1 MEKKIKKEVSEET
14 LMATVKKM
22 SLQNCVL
29 WSNKIE
35 NHIYSLKEMIQK
47 RQRIV
52 SFNKFYDS
60 DSKRGNLIVDKLN
73 SLQRLLN
80 AIYERINDLAQ
91 EEIGYDFEIEKFS
104 NLDMEMDEAFLKAKA
119 NAEKIAKED
128 FKKRVEQEKRV
139 EEEKGVTNMIP
150 KH

>member
-1 MEKKIKKEVSEET
+1 MKKDNKKEVSEEM
-14 LMATVKKM
+14 LMKTVKKM

-35 NHIYSLKEMIQK
+35 NHIGSLREMIQK
-47 RQRIV
+47 RQRVV
-52 SFNKFYDS
+52 SFNKFYDN
-60 DSKRGNLIVDKLN
+60 DNKRGNIIVDKLN

-104 NLDMEMDEAFLKAKA
+104 NLDIEMDEAFLKAKA
-119 NAEKIAKED
+119 NAEKVAKED
-128 FKKRVEQEKRV
+128 FKKRVET
-139 EEEKGVTNMIP
+139 EKGVTAMVP
-150 KH
+150 EK

>member
-1 MEKKIKKEVSEET
+1 MEKNNKKEVSEET

-35 NHIYSLKEMIQK
+35 NHIASLREMIQK
-47 RQRIV
+47 RQRVV
-52 SFNKFYDS
+52 SFNKFYDN
-60 DSKRGNLIVDKLN
+60 DNKRGNIIVDKLN

-80 AIYERINDLAQ
+80 AIYERINYLAQ

-119 NAEKIAKED
+119 NAEKLAKED
-128 FKKRVEQEKRV
+128 FKKRVET
-139 EEEKGVTNMIP
+139 EKGVTAMTP
-150 KH
+150 TK

>member
-1 MEKKIKKEVSEET
+1 MKKDKKKEVSEEM
-14 LMATVKKM
+14 LMKTVKKM

-35 NHIYSLKEMIQK
+35 NHIGSLREMIQK
-47 RQRIV
+47 RQRVV
-52 SFNKFYDS
+52 SFNKFYDN
-60 DSKRGNLIVDKLN
+60 DNKRGNIIVDKLN

-104 NLDMEMDEAFLKAKA
+104 NLDIEMDEAFLKAKA
-119 NAEKIAKED
+119 NAEKVAKEE
-128 FKKRVEQEKRV
+128 FKKRVET
-139 EEEKGVTNMIP
+139 EKGVTAMVP
-150 KH
+150 EK

>member
-1 MEKKIKKEVSEET
+1 MEKNNKKEVSEET

-35 NHIYSLKEMIQK
+35 NHIASLREMIQK
-47 RQRIV
+47 RQRVV
-52 SFNKFYDS
+52 SFNKFYDN
-60 DSKRGNLIVDKLN
+60 DNKRGNIIVDKLN

-119 NAEKIAKED
+119 NAEKNAKEE
-128 FKKRVEQEKRV
+128 FKKRVET
-139 EEEKGVTNMIP
+139 EKGVTAMTP
-150 KH
+150 TK

>member
-1 MEKKIKKEVSEET
+1 MFNFFIKVGEQV
-14 LMATVKKM
+14 
-22 SLQNCVL
+22 
-29 WSNKIE
+29 
-35 NHIYSLKEMIQK
+35 
-47 RQRIV
+47 
-52 SFNKFYDS
+52 
-60 DSKRGNLIVDKLN
+60 LN

-128 FKKRVEQEKRV
+128 FKKRVET
-139 EEEKGVTNMIP
+139 EKGVTAMIP
-150 KH
+150 TK

>member
-52 SFNKFYDS
+52 SFNKFYDN
-60 DSKRGNLIVDKLN
+60 DNKRGNLIVDKLN

-80 AIYERINDLAQ
+80 AIYERINDLAE
-91 EEIGYDFEIEKFS
+91 EEIGYDFETEKFS
-104 NLDMEMDEAFLKAKA
+104 NLDVEMDEAFLKAKA

-128 FKKRVEQEKRV
+128 FKKRVET
-139 EEEKGVTNMIP
+139 EKGVTAMTP
-150 KH
+150 TK

>member
-1 MEKKIKKEVSEET
+1 MKKDNKKEVSEEM
-14 LMATVKKM
+14 LMKTVKKM

-35 NHIYSLKEMIQK
+35 NHIGSLREMIQK
-47 RQRIV
+47 RQRVV
-52 SFNKFYDS
+52 SFNKFYDN
-60 DSKRGNLIVDKLN
+60 DNKRGNIIVDKLN

-104 NLDMEMDEAFLKAKA
+104 NLDIEMDEAFLKAKA
-119 NAEKIAKED
+119 NAEKTAKEE
-128 FKKRVEQEKRV
+128 FKKRVET
-139 EEEKGVTNMIP
+139 EKGVTAMVP
-150 KH
+150 KK

>member
-1 MEKKIKKEVSEET
+1 MEKNNKKEVSEET

-35 NHIYSLKEMIQK
+35 NHIASLREMIQK
-47 RQRIV
+47 RQRVV
-52 SFNKFYDS
+52 SFNKFYDN
-60 DSKRGNLIVDKLN
+60 DNKRGNIIVDKLN

-119 NAEKIAKED
+119 NAEKLAKEE
-128 FKKRVEQEKRV
+128 FKKRVET
-139 EEEKGVTNMIP
+139 EKGVTAMTP
-150 KH
+150 TK

>member
-1 MEKKIKKEVSEET
+1 MEKNNKKEVSEET

-35 NHIYSLKEMIQK
+35 NHIGSLREMIQK
-47 RQRIV
+47 RQRVV
-52 SFNKFYDS
+52 SFNKFYDN
-60 DSKRGNLIVDKLN
+60 DNKRGNIIVDKLN

-91 EEIGYDFEIEKFS
+91 EEIGYDFEMEKFS
-104 NLDMEMDEAFLKAKA
+104 NLDIEMDEAFLKAKA
-119 NAEKIAKED
+119 NAEKVAKEE
-128 FKKRVEQEKRV
+128 FKKRVET
-139 EEEKGVTNMIP
+139 EKGVTAMVP
-150 KH
+150 KK

>member
-1 MEKKIKKEVSEET
+1 MEKNNKKEVSEAT

-29 WSNKIE
+29 WSNRIE
-35 NHIYSLKEMIQK
+35 NHIFSLREMIQK

-52 SFNKFYDS
+52 SFNKFYDN
-60 DSKRGNLIVDKLN
+60 DNKRGNLIVDKLN

-119 NAEKIAKED
+119 NAEKLAKED
-128 FKKRVEQEKRV
+128 FKKRVET
-139 EEEKGVTNMIP
+139 EKGVTAMTP
-150 KH
+150 TK

>member
-1 MEKKIKKEVSEET
+1 MEKNNKKEVSEAT

-35 NHIYSLKEMIQK
+35 NHIGSLREMIQK
-47 RQRIV
+47 RQRVV
-52 SFNKFYDS
+52 SFNKFYDN
-60 DSKRGNLIVDKLN
+60 DNKRGNIIVDKLN

-91 EEIGYDFEIEKFS
+91 EEIGYDFEMEKFS
-104 NLDMEMDEAFLKAKA
+104 NLDIEMDEAFLKAKA
-119 NAEKIAKED
+119 NAEKLAKED
-128 FKKRVEQEKRV
+128 FKKRVET
-139 EEEKGVTNMIP
+139 EKGVTAMTP
-150 KH
+150 TK

>member
-1 MEKKIKKEVSEET
+1 MEKNNKKEVSEET

-35 NHIYSLKEMIQK
+35 NHIASLREMIQK
-47 RQRIV
+47 RQRVV
-52 SFNKFYDS
+52 SFNKFYDN
-60 DSKRGNLIVDKLN
+60 DNKRGNIIVDKLN

-119 NAEKIAKED
+119 NAEKVAKEE
-128 FKKRVEQEKRV
+128 FKKRVEN
-139 EEEKGVTNMIP
+139 EKGVTAMTP
-150 KH
+150 TK

>member
-1 MEKKIKKEVSEET
+1 MKKDNKKEVSEEM
-14 LMATVKKM
+14 LMKTVKKM

-35 NHIYSLKEMIQK
+35 NHIGSLREMIQK
-47 RQRIV
+47 RQRVV
-52 SFNKFYDS
+52 SFNKFYDN
-60 DSKRGNLIVDKLN
+60 DNKRGNIIVDKLN

-104 NLDMEMDEAFLKAKA
+104 NLDIEMDEAFLKAKA
-119 NAEKIAKED
+119 NAEKTAKEE
-128 FKKRVEQEKRV
+128 FKKRVEQEKMV
-139 EEEKGVTNMIP
+139 GPETPIKTLG
-150 KH
+150 K

>member
-1 MEKKIKKEVSEET
+1 MKKDKKKEVSEEM
-14 LMATVKKM
+14 LMKTVKKM

-35 NHIYSLKEMIQK
+35 NHIGSLREMIQK
-47 RQRIV
+47 RQRVV
-52 SFNKFYDS
+52 SFNKFYDN
-60 DSKRGNLIVDKLN
+60 DNKRGNIIVDKLN

-104 NLDMEMDEAFLKAKA
+104 NLDIEMDEAFLKAKA
-119 NAEKIAKED
+119 NAEKVAKED
-128 FKKRVEQEKRV
+128 FKKRVET
-139 EEEKGVTNMIP
+139 EKGVTAMVP
-150 KH
+150 EK

>member
-1 MEKKIKKEVSEET
+1 MKKDNKKEVSEEM
-14 LMATVKKM
+14 LMKTVKKM

-35 NHIYSLKEMIQK
+35 NHIGSLREMIQK
-47 RQRIV
+47 RQRVV
-52 SFNKFYDS
+52 SFNKFYDN
-60 DSKRGNLIVDKLN
+60 DNKRGDIIVDKLN

-104 NLDMEMDEAFLKAKA
+104 NLDIEMDEAFLKAKA
-119 NAEKIAKED
+119 NAEKVAKEE
-128 FKKRVEQEKRV
+128 FKKRVEQEKMV
-139 EEEKGVTNMIP
+139 GPETPIKTLG
-150 KH
+150 K

>member
-1 MEKKIKKEVSEET
+1 MKKDNKKEVSEEM
-14 LMATVKKM
+14 LMKTVKKM

-35 NHIYSLKEMIQK
+35 NHIGSLREMIQK
-47 RQRIV
+47 RQRVV
-52 SFNKFYDS
+52 SFNKFYDN
-60 DSKRGNLIVDKLN
+60 DNKRGNIIVDKLN

-104 NLDMEMDEAFLKAKA
+104 NLDIEMDEAFLKAKA
-119 NAEKIAKED
+119 NAEKVAKEE
-128 FKKRVEQEKRV
+128 FKKRVEQEKIV
-139 EEEKGVTNMIP
+139 GPETPIKTLG
-150 KH
+150 K

>member
-1 MEKKIKKEVSEET
+1 MEKNNKKEVSEET

-35 NHIYSLKEMIQK
+35 NHIGSLREMIQK
-47 RQRIV
+47 RQRVV
-52 SFNKFYDS
+52 SFNKFYDN
-60 DSKRGNLIVDKLN
+60 DNKRGNIIVDKLN

-119 NAEKIAKED
+119 NAEKLAKED
-128 FKKRVEQEKRV
+128 FKRRVET
-139 EEEKGVTNMIP
+139 EKGVTAMTP
-150 KH
+150 TK

>member
-1 MEKKIKKEVSEET
+1 MEKNNKKEVSEET

-35 NHIYSLKEMIQK
+35 NHIASLREMIQK
-47 RQRIV
+47 RQRVV
-52 SFNKFYDS
+52 SFNKFYDN
-60 DSKRGNLIVDKLN
+60 DNKRGNIIVDKLN

-119 NAEKIAKED
+119 KAEKIAKED
-128 FKKRVEQEKRV
+128 FKKRVET
-139 EEEKGVTNMIP
+139 EKGVTAMTP
-150 KH
+150 TK

>member
-128 FKKRVEQEKRV
+128 FKKRVET
-139 EEEKGVTNMIP
+139 EKGVTAMTP
-150 KH
+150 TK

>member
-1 MEKKIKKEVSEET
+1 MEKNNKKEVSEET

-35 NHIYSLKEMIQK
+35 NHIGSLREMIQK
-47 RQRIV
+47 RQRVV
-52 SFNKFYDS
+52 SFNKFYDN
-60 DSKRGNLIVDKLN
+60 DNKRGNIIVDKLN

-104 NLDMEMDEAFLKAKA
+104 NLDIEMDEAFLKAKA
-119 NAEKIAKED
+119 NAEKVAKED
-128 FKKRVEQEKRV
+128 FKKRVEQEKMV
-139 EEEKGVTNMIP
+139 GPETPIKTLG
-150 KH
+150 K

>member
-1 MEKKIKKEVSEET
+1 MKKDNKKEVSEEM
-14 LMATVKKM
+14 LMKTVKKM

-35 NHIYSLKEMIQK
+35 NHIGSLREMIQK
-47 RQRIV
+47 RQRVV
-52 SFNKFYDS
+52 SFNKFYDN
-60 DSKRGNLIVDKLN
+60 DNKRGNIIVDKLN

-104 NLDMEMDEAFLKAKA
+104 NLDIEMDEAFLKAKA
-119 NAEKIAKED
+119 NAEKVAKEE
-128 FKKRVEQEKRV
+128 FKKRVEQEKMV
-139 EEEKGVTNMIP
+139 GPETPIKTLG
-150 KH
+150 K

>member
-1 MEKKIKKEVSEET
+1 MKKDNKKEVSEEM
-14 LMATVKKM
+14 LMKTVKKM

-35 NHIYSLKEMIQK
+35 NQIGSLREMIQK
-47 RQRIV
+47 RQRVV
-52 SFNKFYDS
+52 SFNKFYDN
-60 DSKRGNLIVDKLN
+60 DNKRGNIIVDKLN

-104 NLDMEMDEAFLKAKA
+104 NLDIEMDEAFLKAKA
-119 NAEKIAKED
+119 NAEKVAKEE
-128 FKKRVEQEKRV
+128 FKKRVEQEKMV
-139 EEEKGVTNMIP
+139 GPETSIKTLG
-150 KH
+150 K

>member
-1 MEKKIKKEVSEET
+1 MKKDNKKEVSEEM
-14 LMATVKKM
+14 LMKTVKKM

-35 NHIYSLKEMIQK
+35 NHIGSLREMIQK
-47 RQRIV
+47 RQRVV
-52 SFNKFYDS
+52 SFNKFYDN
-60 DSKRGNLIVDKLN
+60 DNKRGNIIVDKLN

-104 NLDMEMDEAFLKAKA
+104 NLDIEMDEAFLKAKA
-119 NAEKIAKED
+119 NAEKVAKEE
-128 FKKRVEQEKRV
+128 FKKRVET
-139 EEEKGVTNMIP
+139 EKGVTAMVP
-150 KH
+150 KK

>member
-1 MEKKIKKEVSEET
+1 
-14 LMATVKKM
+14 MATVKKM

-128 FKKRVEQEKRV
+128 FKKRVET
-139 EEEKGVTNMIP
+139 EKGVTAMTP
-150 KH
+150 TK

>member
-1 MEKKIKKEVSEET
+1 MEKNNKKEVSEET

-35 NHIYSLKEMIQK
+35 NHIASLREMIQK
-47 RQRIV
+47 RQRVV
-52 SFNKFYDS
+52 SFNKFYDN
-60 DSKRGNLIVDKLN
+60 DNKRGNIIVDKLN

-119 NAEKIAKED
+119 NAEKLAKED
-128 FKKRVEQEKRV
+128 FKKRVET
-139 EEEKGVTNMIP
+139 EKGVTAMTP
-150 KH
+150 AK

>member
-1 MEKKIKKEVSEET
+1 MKKNNKKEVSEET

-35 NHIYSLKEMIQK
+35 NHIASLREMIQK
-47 RQRIV
+47 RQRVV
-52 SFNKFYDS
+52 SFNKFYDN
-60 DSKRGNLIVDKLN
+60 DNKRGNIIVDKLN

-104 NLDMEMDEAFLKAKA
+104 NLDIEMDEAFLKAKA
-119 NAEKIAKED
+119 NAEKVAKEE
-128 FKKRVEQEKRV
+128 FKKRVEQEKMV
-139 EEEKGVTNMIP
+139 GPETPIKTLG
-150 KH
+150 K

>member
-1 MEKKIKKEVSEET
+1 MKKDNKKEVSEEI
-14 LMATVKKM
+14 LMKTVKKM

-35 NHIYSLKEMIQK
+35 NHIGSLREMIQK
-47 RQRIV
+47 RQRVV
-52 SFNKFYDS
+52 SFNKFYDN
-60 DSKRGNLIVDKLN
+60 DNKRGNIIVDKLN

-104 NLDMEMDEAFLKAKA
+104 NLDIEMDEAFLKAKA
-119 NAEKIAKED
+119 NAEKVAKEE
-128 FKKRVEQEKRV
+128 FKKRVEQEKMV
-139 EEEKGVTNMIP
+139 GPETPIKTLG
-150 KH
+150 K

>member
-119 NAEKIAKED
+119 KAEKIAKED
-128 FKKRVEQEKRV
+128 FKKRVET
-139 EEEKGVTNMIP
+139 EKGVTAMTP
-150 KH
+150 TK

>member
-1 MEKKIKKEVSEET
+1 MKKDKKKEVSEEM
-14 LMATVKKM
+14 LMKTVKKM

-35 NHIYSLKEMIQK
+35 NHIGSLREMIQK
-47 RQRIV
+47 RQRVV
-52 SFNKFYDS
+52 SFNKFYDN
-60 DSKRGNLIVDKLN
+60 DNKRGNIIVDKLN

-104 NLDMEMDEAFLKAKA
+104 NLDIEMDEAFLKAKA
-119 NAEKIAKED
+119 NAEKTAKEE
-128 FKKRVEQEKRV
+128 FKKRVEQEKMV
-139 EEEKGVTNMIP
+139 GPETPIKTLG
-150 KH
+150 K

>member
-1 MEKKIKKEVSEET
+1 MEKNNKKEVSEET

-35 NHIYSLKEMIQK
+35 NHIASLREMIQK
-47 RQRIV
+47 RQRVV
-52 SFNKFYDS
+52 SFNKFYDN
-60 DSKRGNLIVDKLN
+60 DNKRGNIIVDKLN

-80 AIYERINDLAQ
+80 AIYERINYLAQ

-119 NAEKIAKED
+119 NAEKLAKED
-128 FKKRVEQEKRV
+128 FKKRVET
-139 EEEKGVTNMIP
+139 EKGVTAMTP
-150 KH
+150 AK

>member
-1 MEKKIKKEVSEET
+1 MKKDNKKEVSEEM
-14 LMATVKKM
+14 LMKTVKKM

-35 NHIYSLKEMIQK
+35 NHIGSLREMIQK
-47 RQRIV
+47 RQRVV
-52 SFNKFYDS
+52 SFNKFYDN
-60 DSKRGNLIVDKLN
+60 DNKRGNIIVDKLN

-104 NLDMEMDEAFLKAKA
+104 NLDIEMDEAFLKAKA
-119 NAEKIAKED
+119 NAEKVAKED
-128 FKKRVEQEKRV
+128 FKKRVEQEKMV
-139 EEEKGVTNMIP
+139 GPETPIKTLG
-150 KH
+150 K

>member
-1 MEKKIKKEVSEET
+1 MKKNNKKEVSEET

-35 NHIYSLKEMIQK
+35 NHIFSLKEMIQK

-52 SFNKFYDS
+52 SFNKFYDN

-128 FKKRVEQEKRV
+128 FKKRVET
-139 EEEKGVTNMIP
+139 EKGVTAMTP
-150 KH
+150 TK

>member
-1 MEKKIKKEVSEET
+1 MKKDKKKEVSEEM
-14 LMATVKKM
+14 LMKTVKKM

-35 NHIYSLKEMIQK
+35 NHIGSLREMIQK
-47 RQRIV
+47 RQRVV
-52 SFNKFYDS
+52 SFNKFYDN
-60 DSKRGNLIVDKLN
+60 DNKRGNIIVDKLN

-104 NLDMEMDEAFLKAKA
+104 NLDIEMDEAFLKAKA
-119 NAEKIAKED
+119 NAEKTAKEE
-128 FKKRVEQEKRV
+128 FKKRVEQEKMVGPETPIKTLR
-139 EEEKGVTNMIP
+139 K
-150 KH
+150 

>member
-1 MEKKIKKEVSEET
+1 MKKDNKKEVSEEM
-14 LMATVKKM
+14 LMKTVKKL

-35 NHIYSLKEMIQK
+35 NHIGSLREMIQK
-47 RQRIV
+47 RQRVV
-52 SFNKFYDS
+52 SFNKFYDN
-60 DSKRGNLIVDKLN
+60 DNKRGNIIVDKLN

-104 NLDMEMDEAFLKAKA
+104 NLDIEMDEAFLKAKA
-119 NAEKIAKED
+119 NAEKTAKEE
-128 FKKRVEQEKRV
+128 FKKRVEQEKMV
-139 EEEKGVTNMIP
+139 GPETPIKTLG
-150 KH
+150 K

>member
-1 MEKKIKKEVSEET
+1 MEIKFKKEVSEET

-128 FKKRVEQEKRV
+128 FKKRVET
-139 EEEKGVTNMIP
+139 EKGVTAMIP
-150 KH
+150 TK

>member
-1 MEKKIKKEVSEET
+1 MEKNNKKEVSEET

-35 NHIYSLKEMIQK
+35 NHIGSLREMIQK
-47 RQRIV
+47 RQRVV
-52 SFNKFYDS
+52 SFNKFYDN
-60 DSKRGNLIVDKLN
+60 DNKRGNIIVDKLN

-104 NLDMEMDEAFLKAKA
+104 NLDMEMDGAFLKAKA
-119 NAEKIAKED
+119 NAEKIAKEE
-128 FKKRVEQEKRV
+128 FKKRVEQEKMV
-139 EEEKGVTNMIP
+139 GPETPIKTLG
-150 KH
+150 K